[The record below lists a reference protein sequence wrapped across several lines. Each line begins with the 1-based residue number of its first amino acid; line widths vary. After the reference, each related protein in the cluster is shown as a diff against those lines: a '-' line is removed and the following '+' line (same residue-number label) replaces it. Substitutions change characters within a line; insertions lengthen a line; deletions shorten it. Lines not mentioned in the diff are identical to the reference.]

1 MSSFSSQPI
10 VIDGKGHLLGRL
22 ASIVSKQ
29 VSQIYR
35 VVISSELQGGL
46 DGGLEKIVGV
56 IWGHESVRTGELACS
71 HRYPRRGQPV
81 RKECTSRIQDLKVE
95 IRETEDLALE
105 TWTPYGTEC

>member
-35 VVISSELQGGL
+35 VVILSEFQGGL
-46 DGGLEKIVGV
+46 GGVLEKL
-56 IWGHESVRTGELACS
+56 LAKS
-71 HRYPRRGQPV
+71 GDMKRADRRA
-81 RKECTSRIQDLKVE
+81 SL
-95 IRETEDLALE
+95 LASFILVVDSQ
-105 TWTPYGTEC
+105 